1 MKIIIT
7 ILVLL
12 LIIPVTSKAET
23 VLLSLKSQCLNNSD
37 VSVYINN
44 KEVYGFQEEYFISL
58 SPIFYAVDNTGKEY
72 YVFQDNPEGNMCDG
86 ADLRIF
92 ERENNKFTYMDTI
105 EWCAPGYPEISFNN
119 TTKEITVKGEI
130 ISRYPEGLKFPLIYV
145 YKNGEVK
152 TIKGYE

>member
-1 MKIIIT
+1 MKKIIT

-12 LIIPVTSKAET
+12 LIIPITSKAET
-23 VLLSLKSQCLNNSD
+23 VLLSLKSQCLNHSD

-58 SPIFYAVDNTGKEY
+58 SPIFYAVDDTGKEY

-92 ERENNKFTYMDTI
+92 EKENNKFTYMDTI
-105 EWCAPGYPEISFNN
+105 DWCSLGYPVISFNN

-130 ISRYPEGLKFPLIYV
+130 ISRYPEGVKFPLLYV
-145 YKNGEVK
+145 YKNGKVK

>member
-1 MKIIIT
+1 MKKIIT

-23 VLLSLKSQCLNNSD
+23 VLFSLKSQCLNHSD

-44 KEVYGFQEEYFISL
+44 KEVYGFQEEYFMSL
-58 SPIFYAVDNTGKEY
+58 SPIFYAVDDTGKEY

-105 EWCAPGYPEISFNN
+105 GWCAPGYPEISFNN
-119 TTKEITVKGEI
+119 NTKEITVKGEA
-130 ISRYPEGLKFPLIYV
+130 ISRYPEGVKFPLLYV

>member
-1 MKIIIT
+1 MKKIIT

-12 LIIPVTSKAET
+12 LIIPITSKAET
-23 VLLSLKSQCLNNSD
+23 VLLSLKSQCLNPSD

-58 SPIFYAVDNTGKEY
+58 SPIFYAVDDTGKEY

-92 ERENNKFTYMDTI
+92 EKENNKFTYMDTI
-105 EWCAPGYPEISFNN
+105 DWCSPGYPVISFNN

-130 ISRYPEGLKFPLIYV
+130 ISRYPEGVKFPLLYV
-145 YKNGEVK
+145 YKNGKVK